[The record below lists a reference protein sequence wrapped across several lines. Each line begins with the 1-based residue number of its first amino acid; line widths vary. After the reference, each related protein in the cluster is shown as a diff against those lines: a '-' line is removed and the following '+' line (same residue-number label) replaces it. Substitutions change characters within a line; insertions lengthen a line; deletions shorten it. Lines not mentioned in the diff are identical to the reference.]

1 MVVQIGWNFQNSFS
15 NQFPEDVLSAS
26 WHCISFVQINKTF
39 IPEGR
44 GVYIVSVQSNV
55 AANTPP
61 FSNFETPAYIG
72 MSEKLLKRFNNHTS
86 SDKDDAL
93 WRRLHNFRKNTRFW
107 YAEFPGYSKDELR
120 EIEQALIDIY
130 GSPLNKINSVKTKRT
145 ITATSSSN
153 ITATLS
159 GD

>member
-1 MVVQIGWNFQNSFS
+1 MVLQIGWNFQKPFS
-15 NQFPEDVLSAS
+15 SQFPEDVLSAS

-55 AANTPP
+55 AVDTPP
-61 FSNFETPAYIG
+61 FSCFETPAYIG
-72 MSEKLLKRFNNHTS
+72 ISEKLRKRFNTHTS

-93 WRRLHNFRKNTRFW
+93 WRRLYNFRKNTRFW

-130 GSPLNKINSVKTKRT
+130 GSPLNKINSVKINKTVM
-145 ITATSSSN
+145 ATSS
-153 ITATLS
+153 